1 MAQSRLPTELFPS
14 SNFLICS
21 GSILFASTRAP
32 LQVCLLHHTERH
44 EWLLPKGR
52 KDRGECVPATA
63 MRETFE
69 ETGYPCRLLPLDMI
83 TRAPAAT
90 AQTKDARESV
100 NACEEPFMLTLRR
113 TTGSRTGTSTS
124 TSSRTGTASSTSSA
138 TGLSEEDA
146 SNGGVKLIWW
156 YASVRTGADKV
167 DATQTAVESFES
179 AFFGV
184 DEALRRATFQTD
196 RDVIARAVELVRATY
211 PEAREGQQ
219 SALAEPGPEQNASEA
234 RLGAVSLSR
243 S

>member
-211 PEAREGQQ
+211 PEAREGQV

-234 RLGAVSLSR
+234 RLGAVSLPR

>member
-63 MRETFE
+63 IRETFE

-179 AFFGV
+179 AFFSV

-211 PEAREGQQ
+211 PEAREGQV

-234 RLGAVSLSR
+234 RLGAVSLPR